1 MSMQSEKRYLLLPVA
16 VAVAL
21 AIGASGLQAAE
32 LPVKDG
38 QKIAFLGDSIT
49 QQGAG
54 TGGYVRLVISGLE
67 ANGIK
72 ATAIPAGISGHKS
85 NQMLERL
92 DRDVLSKKPDW
103 MTLSCG
109 VNDVWHGAK
118 GVPLDQYKQ
127 NITKIVDRCQAA
139 GVKVMIL
146 TSTMIGEDQANANNQ
161 KLSAYNDFLRSLA
174 KEKNCLL
181 ANLNAEM
188 QAALVKAARTEKTR
202 GNLLTRDG
210 VHMNPAGNQ
219 MMAIGILKGFGLTS
233 EQIAQA
239 QKAWGARSE
248 SSSAKLAASSA
259 QSVESQE
266 HRDARMKWWRE
277 AKFGMFIHWGIYS
290 VPAGTY
296 DGKQIGGIGEWI
308 MNRGKIPVA
317 RYAEYA
323 KQFNPVKFNAD
334 EWVKI
339 AKDAGMKYIVITS
352 KHHDGFAM
360 FHSKASPYNIYDAT
374 PFKRDP
380 LAELA
385 AACRKEGIKLGFY
398 YSQAQDWHHPGGAA
412 IGNHWDKAQDGSMD
426 EYIDK
431 IAVPQVREIL
441 SNYGDFPA
449 VLWWDTAKDM
459 NSERA
464 TKLYKVVQE
473 LKPNIIMNNRLGG
486 GYKGDTETPEQH
498 IPATGYPGR
507 DWETCMT
514 MNGTWGYKSYDQNW
528 KSTETLIRNL
538 ADIASKGG
546 NYLLNVGPTSEGLIP
561 APSVERLKE
570 VGAWMK
576 VNGEAIYGTTASVF
590 PYLAWGRSTSR
601 PGKLYLH
608 VFNWP
613 ADGVLDVPAKL
624 DVKKACLLAAADR
637 TLTVTVEG
645 LHTKIT
651 LPATAPDKIDSVV
664 CVEINA
670 APELDPSVKAPA
682 EPKKPVAK
690 QTGKK
695 GKKQ

>member
-1 MSMQSEKRYLLLPVA
+1 MSMQSEKRYFLLPVA

-38 QKIAFLGDSIT
+38 QNIAFLGDSIT

-181 ANLNAEM
+181 ADLNAEM
-188 QAALVKAARTEKTR
+188 QAALVKAARTEKTK

-219 MMAIGILKGFGLTS
+219 MMAIGVLKGFGLTS

-239 QKAWGARSE
+239 QKAWGAKSE

-259 QSVESQE
+259 QSVETKE

-277 AKFGMFIHWGIYS
+277 AKFGMFIHWGVYS

-317 RYAEYA
+317 ELRRVRQAVQPREVRRRRVGEDRQGRRHEVHRDHLEA
-323 KQFNPVKFNAD
+323 PRRLRHVPLQGQPLQHLRRHALQ
-334 EWVKI
+334 
-339 AKDAGMKYIVITS
+339 ARPAGRT
-352 KHHDGFAM
+352 GRGLPEGR
-360 FHSKASPYNIYDAT
+360 ASSWASTIRRPRTGTIPAARPSAAT
-374 PFKRDP
+374 GTRPRT
-380 LAELA
+380 A
-385 AACRKEGIKLGFY
+385 
-398 YSQAQDWHHPGGAA
+398 
-412 IGNHWDKAQDGSMD
+412 SMD

-431 IAVPQVREIL
+431 IAVPQV
-441 SNYGDFPA
+441 
-449 VLWWDTAKDM
+449 
-459 NSERA
+459 
-464 TKLYKVVQE
+464 Q
-473 LKPNIIMNNRLGG
+473 
-486 GYKGDTETPEQH
+486 
-498 IPATGYPGR
+498 R
-507 DWETCMT
+507 D
-514 MNGTWGYKSYDQNW
+514 
-528 KSTETLIRNL
+528 
-538 ADIASKGG
+538 
-546 NYLLNVGPTSEGLIP
+546 
-561 APSVERLKE
+561 PS
-570 VGAWMK
+570 A
-576 VNGEAIYGTTASVF
+576 TTA
-590 PYLAWGRSTSR
+590 TSPPCSGGTR
-601 PGKLYLH
+601 P
-608 VFNWP
+608 
-613 ADGVLDVPAKL
+613 
-624 DVKKACLLAAADR
+624 R
-637 TLTVTVEG
+637 T
-645 LHTKIT
+645 
-651 LPATAPDKIDSVV
+651 
-664 CVEINA
+664 
-670 APELDPSVKAPA
+670 
-682 EPKKPVAK
+682 
-690 QTGKK
+690 
-695 GKKQ
+695 